1 MKSKHIGSILL
12 VSCVLL
18 GCSVNNATSEPKKE
32 IPLSKDM
39 IKSAKQ
45 FSSKSAAFL
54 LNKQENICYSPMSA
68 YLALSMSAQG
78 AQDTTLKEIHEGLTF
93 DGTNKSLAKQSKDL
107 IQSLKQNEHILL
119 GNSLWIDA
127 QFSLDSAWKQTL
139 EKQYFADTYSVDFN
153 NENTNKQMVDWLNKQ
168 SKVTWNIDLPIQK
181 DTKLSIMNTISLL
194 NEWEQP
200 FTQELTKQDNFYQAE
215 NTTIKADFMHMLID
229 SPYLKT
235 EDYERTQLPLKDGNL
250 MYFFLPT
257 QQTTVEDVLQSDW
270 LEELDNKQAEESKL
284 INLALPK
291 FKYNTDLNLKS
302 MFQHLGVQQA
312 FEQNAQFKNNIYI
325 SSILQGT
332 QMDVNEFGVTA
343 TSYTKVDLIET
354 ARNPEGKVSL
364 NFNRPFLYVLTTKDC
379 LPLFIGSVYQ
389 PK

>member
-18 GCSVNNATSEPKKE
+18 GCSVNNTTSEPKKE

-39 IKSAKQ
+39 MKSTKQ

-78 AQDTTLKEIHEGLTF
+78 AQDTTLKEIQEGLTF
-93 DGTNKSLAKQSKDL
+93 NGTNESLAKQSKDL
-107 IQSLKQNEHILL
+107 IQSLKQNEHIFL

-139 EKQYFADTYSVDFN
+139 EKQYLADTYSVDFN

-200 FTQELTKQDNFYQAE
+200 FTQELTKQDDFYQAE
-215 NTTIKADFMHMLID
+215 NTSIKADFMHMLID

-235 EDYERTQLPLKDGNL
+235 EDYERIQLPLKDGNL

-284 INLALPK
+284 IDLALPK

>member
-1 MKSKHIGSILL
+1 MKSKRIGSILL

-45 FSSKSAAFL
+45 FSSESAAFL

-78 AQDTTLKEIHEGLTF
+78 AQDTTLKEIQEGLTF
-93 DGTNKSLAKQSKDL
+93 NGTNESLAKQSKDL

-139 EKQYFADTYSVDFN
+139 EKQYLADTFSVDFN
-153 NENTNKQMVDWLNKQ
+153 NENTNIQMVDWLNKQ
-168 SKVTWNIDLPIQK
+168 SKVTWNINLPIQK

-200 FTQELTKQDNFYQAE
+200 FTQELTKQDDFYQAE

-235 EDYERTQLPLKDGNL
+235 EDYERIQLPLKDGNL

-270 LEELDNKQAEESKL
+270 LEEFDNKQAEESKL
-284 INLALPK
+284 IDLALPK

>member
-1 MKSKHIGSILL
+1 MKSKRIGSILL

-18 GCSVNNATSEPKKE
+18 GCSVNNATSEPNKE

-39 IKSAKQ
+39 IKSTKQ

-78 AQDTTLKEIHEGLTF
+78 AQDTTLKEIQEGLTF
-93 DGTNKSLAKQSKDL
+93 NGTNESLAKQSKDL
-107 IQSLKQNEHILL
+107 IQSLKQNEHIFL

-139 EKQYFADTYSVDFN
+139 EKQYLADTFSVDFN
-153 NENTNKQMVDWLNKQ
+153 NENTYKQMVDWLNKQ

-200 FTQELTKQDNFYQAE
+200 FTQELTKQDDFYQAE

-235 EDYERTQLPLKDGNL
+235 EDYERIQLPLKDGNL

-284 INLALPK
+284 IDLALPK
-291 FKYNTDLNLKS
+291 FKYNTDLNLKT

-312 FEQNAQFKNNIYI
+312 FEQDAQFKNNIYI

-343 TSYTKVDLIET
+343 TSYTKVDLI
-354 ARNPEGKVSL
+354 
-364 NFNRPFLYVLTTKDC
+364 
-379 LPLFIGSVYQ
+379 
-389 PK
+389 